1 MEIIKQMVF
10 NLALLLVIL
19 FLFQIYQESKGEKSN
34 SHKNV
39 FWYFIISII
48 VCLLL
53 SNIINVHMRYDL
65 RVVPL
70 ILGCLYLPR
79 KLGAKLF
86 IYSILIRALFGIN
99 FGFFLSIVI
108 YGVQT
113 ICILLIHDWFHSL
126 KAKKKI
132 VVSVVISILSSILF
146 IIVTKVFNQ
155 SLTFSQWGIYILS
168 TSIGTGIMCAA
179 FEFYNRNYAM
189 REKIIKSEKI
199 EAVSHLAASI
209 SHEVRN
215 PLTSIKGFL
224 QLISDDDFN
233 KEKKDEFIKIAL
245 SEIHRAE
252 QIINDYLTFAK
263 PSLNS
268 YEKIKIHEHLT
279 KTINIIQ
286 PLAIMSS
293 VRIRKKL
300 DTNAYF
306 YGDFSTFQQCII
318 NFLKNSID
326 AMPSGGILHVE
337 SYLDDE
343 TAVIIIKDTGIGMTS
358 EQARK
363 LGEPYFSTKGTKG
376 TGLGLMVSYGIIRS
390 MKGIIE
396 VESIIDKGTTF
407 TIKFP
412 VTSINEKSY

>member
-1 MEIIKQMVF
+1 
-10 NLALLLVIL
+10 
-19 FLFQIYQESKGEKSN
+19 
-34 SHKNV
+34 
-39 FWYFIISII
+39 
-48 VCLLL
+48 
-53 SNIINVHMRYDL
+53 MRYDL

-79 KLGAKLF
+79 KLGVKLF
-86 IYSILIRALFGIN
+86 IYSVVIRALFGISL
-99 FGFFLSIVI
+99 GFYISVFI
-108 YGVQT
+108 YGIQS
-113 ICILLIHDWFHSL
+113 IFLLLIHNWFHSL
-126 KAKKKI
+126 RAKKKI
-132 VVSVVISILSSILF
+132 IISVVVSILSSLLF
-146 IIVTKVFNQ
+146 IIVTKIFNQ
-155 SLTFSQWGIYILS
+155 SLTTSQWAIYILS

-179 FEFYNRNYAM
+179 FEFYNRNYSM

-224 QLISDDDFN
+224 QLISDDSFN

-245 SEIHRAE
+245 DEIQRAE

-263 PSLNS
+263 PSLDS
-268 YEKIKIHEHLT
+268 YEKIKISDQLT

-286 PLAIMSS
+286 PLAIMGN

-326 AMPSGGILHVE
+326 AMPNGGILHVE
-337 SYLDDE
+337 SYLEDDL
-343 TAVIIIKDTGIGMTS
+343 AVVIIKDTGIGMTS
-358 EQARK
+358 EQVRK

-376 TGLGLMVSYGIIRS
+376 TGLGMMVSYGIIRS
-390 MKGIIE
+390 MKGVID
-396 VESIIDKGTTF
+396 VESNIDKGTTF
-407 TIKFP
+407 TITFP
-412 VTSINEKSY
+412 VTSLNEKSY